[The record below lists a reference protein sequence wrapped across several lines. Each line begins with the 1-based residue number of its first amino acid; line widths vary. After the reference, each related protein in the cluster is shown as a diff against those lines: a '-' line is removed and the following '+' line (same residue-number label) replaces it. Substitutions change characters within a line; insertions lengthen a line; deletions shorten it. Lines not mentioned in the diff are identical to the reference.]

1 MRILIL
7 LCSFVFLFF
16 VTNVKSEEIFLRCIF
31 KNGYIVTDFEKL
43 KLTSAGPKKNIS
55 SNNPM
60 AEDVY
65 LKIDTRKK
73 VILESSLIK
82 VSPKEWVQ
90 TRWSDNEIN
99 HAFFGKDPLKEKGPL
114 RAINTYTLNR
124 NTGAL
129 NEVWILSPEDE
140 IAYRNWDCDKSNK
153 KF

>member
-7 LCSFVFLFF
+7 VFSFLILVF
-16 VTNVKSEEIFLRCIF
+16 VTGVKSEEIFLKCIF
-31 KNGYIVTDFEKL
+31 KNGYIVADFVKL
-43 KLTSAGPKKNIS
+43 KLTSSGPKTNIS
-55 SNNPM
+55 SNDSM
-60 AEDVY
+60 AEDVF

-73 VILESSLIK
+73 VILESSLLK
-82 VSPKEWVQ
+82 VSPKEWVK

-114 RAINTYTLNR
+114 RAINTYSLNR